1 MSIGDRAEHKAEEVV
16 GRVKA
21 RAGEL
26 TGDGELEAEGRAQQ
40 AGGNVKQAGDSVK
53 DAASDLGDAVRRDR
67 S

>member
-1 MSIGDRAEHKAEEVV
+1 MSIGDKAKHKAEEGV

-21 RAGEL
+21 KTGEL

-40 AGGNVKQAGDSVK
+40 AGGTVKRAGDSVK